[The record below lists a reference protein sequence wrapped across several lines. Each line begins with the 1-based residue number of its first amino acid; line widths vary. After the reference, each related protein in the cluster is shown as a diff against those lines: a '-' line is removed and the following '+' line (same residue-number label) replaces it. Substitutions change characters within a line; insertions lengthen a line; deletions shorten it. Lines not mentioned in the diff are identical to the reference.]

1 MTTDRATDQP
11 HKEVTMTKRLVL
23 VALVVAAALVLAA
36 PALAF
41 DGYRDTYTPS
51 FGGTG
56 TCQGCHS
63 LYPEFTNYKSTAHAL
78 VGEAIVDPV
87 TGELVGGTPNAEPI
101 ADGPGCAGCHSGN
114 YDPKKHVPLADPI
127 PDDDI
132 DPAYPSTNT
141 LLGDD
146 AFSEP
151 FVGCSTCHVGFEE
164 THAFVGGSPKSNL
177 ANAAICG
184 QCHSRYS
191 NSVVKYENYDGT
203 FSTQQYTLGNFSPL
217 GTAANGWTPEP
228 ITDYLNVPTRDAPQQ
243 MVFYKDPDGNVLPY
257 PDDPAEAETE
267 TRAWNARAHANGA
280 QQYDEWAMEGH
291 ASALDDLINEM
302 GGRQPF
308 LTPCLECHSADYR
321 LAEEAGD
328 PTPTIADAK
337 YGVTCQVCHDPHTQS
352 TQDTLWNV
360 NAEPRNPQLTA
371 PRQDLCVECHNAELD
386 GKTAT
391 PGSAVHHPMKEMMDG
406 TGAIGVPQGTPS
418 VHKGKCVDCHMVPTA
433 WTREGA
439 ANGANHVFAI
449 VEPDVA
455 ANSISSGKINVNGVS
470 DYQSL
475 PYSSCSECHGR
486 SSDPYATYLS
496 GTFENRQYQM
506 EKVWDPEITA
516 ELKSAAARMGYA
528 STAAANTAINKKAQA
543 DWTASELAFQS
554 AYTNQTYIESE
565 GSWGIHNWEYA
576 KSIALKAIDQA
587 KSVKTTLKDI
597 TIDQSPAPYTTP
609 KTTTY
614 GQSVVIS
621 GKVVGGTPDAL
632 LGGTVVLWA
641 KPASGTKFT
650 PVASTYL
657 YGDNVDMYR
666 FSAMPSELTTYKV
679 QFAGN
684 ASYEAFVSA
693 ATLDIQVKWK
703 LTIKSS
709 LSKPKLNAKVTFSG
723 TVGPA
728 MAGTVTIEKAKAG
741 GAYKKVTTATVDAAG
756 NYSRQVKMTSKGT
769 WYFHI
774 TFPADATHLSNKSAY
789 VKVVVK

>member
-41 DGYRDTYTPS
+41 DGYRENYTPAY
-51 FGGTG
+51 GGVG
-56 TCQGCHS
+56 TCQSCHS
-63 LYPEFTNYKSTAHAL
+63 SWDVFTDYQGTAHSM
-78 VGEAIVDPV
+78 VGSVEQDPV
-87 TGELVGGTPNAEPI
+87 TGEVIGGAANAEPI
-101 ADGPGCAGCHSGN
+101 AEGPDCAGCHSGN
-114 YDPKKHVPLADPI
+114 YSPAKHVPDADGV
-127 PDDDI
+127 
-132 DPAYPSTNT
+132 YPWENSAD
-141 LLGDD
+141 DD
-146 AFSEP
+146 AFTEP
-151 FVGCSTCHVGFEE
+151 FVGCSTCHVGYNE
-164 THAFVGGSPKSNL
+164 THTAPIANGSPKSNL
-177 ANAAICG
+177 ANADVCG

-191 NSVVKYENYDGT
+191 ATVDTYPDHADEPLT
-203 FSTQQYTLGNFSPL
+203 LQYTLGDFSPL
-217 GTAANGWTPEP
+217 GTIANGWVPEP
-228 ITDYLNVPTRDAPQQ
+228 ITDYLNVASPEAPQQ
-243 MVFYKDPDGNVLPY
+243 MVFYEDAEGDFFKDADG
-257 PDDPAEAETE
+257 DIIG
-267 TRAWNARAHANGA
+267 WNARAHAEGA
-280 QQYDEWAMEGH
+280 QQYNEWSMKGADGTLEGH
-291 ASALDDLINEM
+291 ADALDNLITRM
-302 GGRQPF
+302 GGRLPF
-308 LTPCLECHSADYR
+308 LTGCLECHSADYR

-328 PTPTIADAK
+328 PTPTIKEAK
-337 YGVTCQVCHDPHTQS
+337 YGITCQVCHDPHAVTP
-352 TQDTLWNV
+352 DDEETLWNV
-360 NAEPRNPQLTA
+360 GTDVEPRNAQLRA
-371 PRQDLCVECHNAELD
+371 PRAELCVECHNGELD
-386 GKTAT
+386 GAVAT
-391 PGSAVHHPMKEMMDG
+391 PGTAVHHPMKEMMDG
-406 TGAIGVPQGTPS
+406 TGGIGVPQGTPS

-439 ANGANHVFAI
+439 ANGANHTFAI

-455 ANSISSGKINVNGVS
+455 AEAVSTATINVNGVRA
-470 DYQSL
+470 YQSM

-486 SSDPYATYLS
+486 STDPYATYLS
-496 GTFENRQYQM
+496 GTFENRQHQM
-506 EKVWDPEITA
+506 KDVWDPEITG
-516 ELKSAAARMGYA
+516 ELSAAATRMGYA
-528 STAAANTAINKKAQA
+528 TTAQAVAAINKKAQA
-543 DWTASELAFQS
+543 DWNASELAFQS

-576 KSIALKAIDQA
+576 KSIALKAIEQA
-587 KSVKTTLKDI
+587 KSVKTTLTDI

-609 KTTTY
+609 LTTTY

-621 GKVVGGTPDAL
+621 GKVVGGTPDTL
-632 LGGTVVLWA
+632 LGGSVVLWA
-641 KPASGTKFT
+641 KPASGTRFT
-650 PVASTYL
+650 PVASMYL
-657 YGDNVDMYR
+657 RGDNVDTYS

-693 ATLDIQVKWK
+693 ATVDVQVKWK

-756 NYSRQVKMTSKGT
+756 NYSKQVKMTSKGT

-774 TFPADATHLSNKSAY
+774 TFPADATHLTNKSAY